1 MLFKESEKAGHKA
14 YFRFIIED
22 WEKKRRA
29 VFLIF
34 QIEIRKNFPRKK

>member
-1 MLFKESEKAGHKA
+1 MFMLFKESEKAGHKA

-34 QIEIRKNFPRKK
+34 QNRNKKEFS